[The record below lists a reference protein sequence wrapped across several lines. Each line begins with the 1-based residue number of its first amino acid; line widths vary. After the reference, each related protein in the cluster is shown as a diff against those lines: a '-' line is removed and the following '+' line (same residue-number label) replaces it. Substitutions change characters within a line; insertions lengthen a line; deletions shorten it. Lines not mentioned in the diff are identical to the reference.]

1 MWEKCINHL
10 ARSGGGVEKD
20 KRSARVLEGAEKRR
34 KRRPVVLHVVSL
46 GPEEGGP
53 IVLLILFLRRKGGA
67 RGQLQGE
74 GGANKRQRRG
84 WKK

>member
-10 ARSGGGVEKD
+10 ARSGGGVEED

-46 GPEEGGP
+46 GPEEGGEGGP
-53 IVLLILFLRRKGGA
+53 IVLLILFLRTKGGA
-67 RGQLQGE
+67 RGQ